1 MPDILVRHIDDAMA
15 ERIKAIARERE
26 WSINEVI
33 LHALRHGLGL
43 SDDTPMRE
51 LHDIAHLRGT
61 WEPGETAAFRQAL
74 DAFERVVGQP
84 LYVDTVAAHNGN
96 GHNGN
101 GHAAQKAK

>member
-33 LHALRHGLGL
+33 LHAMRHGLGL
-43 SDDTPMRE
+43 SEDTMRRE

-61 WEPGETAAFRQAL
+61 WEPTETTAFRLAL
-74 DAFERVVGQP
+74 EAFEQVDGQP
-84 LYVDTVAAHNGN
+84 LYEDRPVR
-96 GHNGN
+96 
-101 GHAAQKAK
+101 QKPK